1 MITKQEIFEG
11 LYGAWR
17 LLLGD
22 RGAVALFDDS
32 VTGFWKSFFA
42 AILVLPFYLVMTAM
56 GVIEFDSS
64 RSLPAIVLIVLEFY
78 IIAWVLWPL
87 IIGHVLPVL
96 DRCEKFTLYI
106 VAYNWM
112 SAVGAGLF
120 FIAVLVTTLL
130 PIPDGF
136 AALIMVGALLGVLAY
151 HVFIAHT
158 ALSITMGVAIGLTVA
173 DFILHEIVQGVMF
186 GRLS

>member
-22 RGAVALFDDS
+22 RGAIALFDNS
-32 VTGFWKSFFA
+32 VAGFWKSFFA
-42 AILVLPFYLVMTAM
+42 AIFVLPIYFTMTAI
-56 GVIEFDSS
+56 GAIEFNSS
-64 RSLPAIVLIVLEFY
+64 RSLPAIVLIVSEFY

-96 DRCEKFTLYI
+96 DRDDKFTLYV

-120 FIAVLVTTLL
+120 LVAVLVTTLL

-136 AALIMVGALLGVLAY
+136 AALIMMAALLGVLAY

-158 ALSITMGVAIGLTVA
+158 ALSISIGVAIGLTVA

>member
-22 RGAVALFDDS
+22 QGTIALFDDS
-32 VTGFWKSFFA
+32 VAGFWKSFFA
-42 AILVLPFYLVMTAM
+42 AILVLPVYLAMTAI
-56 GVIEFDSS
+56 GTEFDSS

-87 IIGHVLPVL
+87 IIGHVLPVI
-96 DRCEKFTLYI
+96 DRDEKFTLYV

-112 SAVGAGLF
+112 SAVLAGLL

-136 AALIMVGALLGVLAY
+136 AALIMVGALFGVLAY

-158 ALSITMGVAIGLTVA
+158 ALDISIGVAIGLTVV
-173 DFILHEIVQGVMF
+173 DFILHELVQGVMF

>member
-22 RGAVALFDDS
+22 QGTIALFDDS
-32 VTGFWKSFFA
+32 VAGFWKSFFA
-42 AILVLPFYLVMTAM
+42 AILVLPIYLAMTAI
-56 GVIEFDSS
+56 GAEFDSS

-78 IIAWVLWPL
+78 VIAWVLWPL
-87 IIGHVLPVL
+87 IIGHVLPVI
-96 DRCEKFTLYI
+96 DRDEKFTLY
-106 VAYNWM
+106 VVVYNWM

-120 FIAVLVTTLL
+120 FIAVLVTTFL

-158 ALSITMGVAIGLTVA
+158 ALSISIGVAIGLTVVN
-173 DFILHEIVQGVMF
+173 FILHEIVQGVMF

>member
-1 MITKQEIFEG
+1 MITKQEVFEG

-22 RGAVALFDDS
+22 RGAVVLLDDS
-32 VTGFWKSFFA
+32 TAGFWKSFFA
-42 AILVLPFYLVMTAM
+42 AILVLPIYLVMTAM
-56 GVIEFDSS
+56 GAIEFDSS
-64 RSLPAIVLIVLEFY
+64 RRLPAIVLIVLEFY
-78 IIAWVLWPL
+78 VISWVLWPL
-87 IIGHVLPVL
+87 IIGHVLPIF
-96 DRCEKFTLYI
+96 DRGDKFRLYI

-136 AALIMVGALLGVLAY
+136 SALILVGALLGVLGY
-151 HVFIAHT
+151 HGLIAHT
-158 ALSITMGVAIGLTVA
+158 TLNISIGVAIGLTIA
-173 DFILHEIVQGVMF
+173 NFILHEIVQGVMF
-186 GRLS
+186 GQLT

>member
-22 RGAVALFDDS
+22 QGAVVLFDVS
-32 VTGFWKSFFA
+32 VAGFWKSFFA
-42 AILVLPFYLVMTAM
+42 AVLVLPIYLVMAATGA
-56 GVIEFDSS
+56 IEFDSS
-64 RSLPAIVLIVLEFY
+64 RSLPASVMIVLEFY
-78 IIAWVLWPL
+78 VIAWVLWPL
-87 IIGHVLPVL
+87 VIGHLLPVL
-96 DRCEKFTLYI
+96 DRGEKFTLYI

-120 FIAVLVTTLL
+120 FTAILVTTLL
-130 PIPDGF
+130 PISAGF

-158 ALSITMGVAIGLTVA
+158 TLNISIGVTIGLAIV
-173 DFILHEIVQGVMF
+173 DFILHEVVQGVMF

>member
-1 MITKQEIFEG
+1 MIAKQEIFEG

-32 VTGFWKSFFA
+32 VAGFWKSFFA
-42 AILVLPFYLVMTAM
+42 AILVLPIYLVMTAM

-96 DRCEKFTLYI
+96 DRDDKFTLYI

-151 HVFIAHT
+151 HVLIAHT
-158 ALSITMGVAIGLTVA
+158 ALSITIGVAIGLTVA

>member
-32 VTGFWKSFFA
+32 VAGFWKSFFA
-42 AILVLPFYLVMTAM
+42 AVLVLPIYLVMTAM
-56 GVIEFDSS
+56 GAIEFDSS

-78 IIAWVLWPL
+78 VIAWVLWPL
-87 IIGHVLPVL
+87 VIGHVLPVL
-96 DRCEKFTLYI
+96 DRDEKFTLYI

-158 ALSITMGVAIGLTVA
+158 ALSITIGVAIGLTVA

>member
-1 MITKQEIFEG
+1 MITKQEVFEG

-32 VTGFWKSFFA
+32 ISGFWKSFFA
-42 AILVLPFYLVMTAM
+42 AVLVLPIYLVTATL
-56 GVIEFDSS
+56 GAVEFESS

-96 DRCEKFTLYI
+96 DRGEKFTLYI
-106 VAYNWM
+106 VAYHWM
-112 SAVGAGLF
+112 RAVRAGLY

-130 PIPDGF
+130 PISEGF
-136 AALIMVGALLGVLAY
+136 AGLIMVGALLGVLAY
-151 HVFIAHT
+151 HVFVAYTTLNI
-158 ALSITMGVAIGLTVA
+158 SIGAAVGLTIA
-173 DFILHEIVQGVMF
+173 DFILYEIVKGVMF

>member
-32 VTGFWKSFFA
+32 VAGFWKSFFA
-42 AILVLPFYLVMTAM
+42 AILVLPIYLVMTTM
-56 GVIEFDSS
+56 GLIEFDSS

-96 DRCEKFTLYI
+96 DRVDKFTLYI

-136 AALIMVGALLGVLAY
+136 TALIMVGALLGVLAY
-151 HVFIAHT
+151 HVFIAQT
-158 ALSITMGVAIGLTVA
+158 TLSITIGVAIGLTVA

>member
-22 RGAVALFDDS
+22 RGAIALFDNS
-32 VTGFWKSFFA
+32 VAGFWKSFFA
-42 AILVLPFYLVMTAM
+42 AILVLPIYFAMTAI
-56 GVIEFDSS
+56 GAIEFDSS

-87 IIGHVLPVL
+87 IIGHVLRVI
-96 DRCEKFTLYI
+96 DRDEKFTLYV

-136 AALIMVGALLGVLAY
+136 AGLIMVGALLGVLGY
-151 HVFIAHT
+151 HVFIAHAT
-158 ALSITMGVAIGLTVA
+158 LNISISVATGLTIA
-173 DFILHEIVQGVMF
+173 DFILHETVQGVML
-186 GRLS
+186 GRLT

>member
-1 MITKQEIFEG
+1 
-11 LYGAWR
+11 
-17 LLLGD
+17 
-22 RGAVALFDDS
+22 
-32 VTGFWKSFFA
+32 
-42 AILVLPFYLVMTAM
+42 MTAI
-56 GVIEFDSS
+56 GAIEFNSS
-64 RSLPAIVLIVLEFY
+64 RSLPAIVLIVSEFY

-96 DRCEKFTLYI
+96 DRDDKFTLYV

-120 FIAVLVTTLL
+120 FVAVLVTTLL

-136 AALIMVGALLGVLAY
+136 AALIMMAALLGVLAY

-158 ALSITMGVAIGLTVA
+158 ALSISIGVAIGLTVA

>member
-1 MITKQEIFEG
+1 MITKQEVFEG

-22 RGAVALFDDS
+22 RGAVVLLDDS
-32 VTGFWKSFFA
+32 TAGFWKSFFA
-42 AILVLPFYLVMTAM
+42 AILVLPIYLVMTAM
-56 GVIEFDSS
+56 GAIEFDSS
-64 RSLPAIVLIVLEFY
+64 RRLPAIVLIVLEFY
-78 IIAWVLWPL
+78 VIAWVLWPL
-87 IIGHVLPVL
+87 IIGHVLPIF
-96 DRCEKFTLYI
+96 DRGDKFRLYI

-136 AALIMVGALLGVLAY
+136 AALTMLGALLGVLAY
-151 HVFIAHT
+151 HVFITHT
-158 ALSITMGVAIGLTVA
+158 TLSISIGVAIGLTIA

-186 GRLS
+186 GRLT

>member
-1 MITKQEIFEG
+1 MITKQEVFEG

-32 VTGFWKSFFA
+32 IAGFWKSFFA
-42 AILVLPFYLVMTAM
+42 AILILPIYLIMTAM
-56 GVIEFDSS
+56 GTIEFDASP
-64 RSLPAIVLIVLEFY
+64 SLPATVLIVLEFY

-87 IIGHVLPVL
+87 IIGHILPVL
-96 DRCEKFTLYI
+96 DQSENFTLYI

-112 SAVGAGLF
+112 SAIGTGLF

-136 AALIMVGALLGVLAY
+136 SALILVGALLGVLGY
-151 HVFIAHT
+151 HGLIAHT
-158 ALSITMGVAIGLTVA
+158 TLNISIGVAIGLTIA
-173 DFILHEIVQGVMF
+173 NFILHEIVQGVMF
-186 GRLS
+186 GQLT